1 MTDTH
6 TVEFS
11 AEELAQVHRALGQ
24 RRREFVA
31 SVDAATREAVTSAWR
46 KVARAVQEAEK
57 ALQGPQE
64 TSQDAL
70 AEEAEEKPKPR
81 RGRPRKQPA
90 EDS

>member
-57 ALQGPQE
+57 ALQGPAVNAAHE
-64 TSQDAL
+64 EAL
-70 AEEAEEKPKPR
+70 AEEKPKPK